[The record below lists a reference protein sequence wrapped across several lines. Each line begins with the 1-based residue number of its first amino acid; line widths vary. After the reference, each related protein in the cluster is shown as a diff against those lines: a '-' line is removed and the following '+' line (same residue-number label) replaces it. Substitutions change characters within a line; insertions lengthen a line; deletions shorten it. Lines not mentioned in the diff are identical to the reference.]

1 MGKKKKSYEDLDYFQ
16 KRQKTFELAEHMG
29 IDKNDYNHTNS
40 GRGQFA
46 DNKGDFS
53 QLEEDVARAYAND
66 YDVRRSL
73 EAAKLYAK
81 DDEERLKSIEGLPKG
96 ISHMGEA
103 YDTYQWM
110 KGIHKDELNNGG
122 KFSSANDYANIS
134 DYFVTEDRQT
144 NIYDPMDELS
154 GRLDDLEA
162 LDGVNEELASEEP
175 YVPSQELQSAVDNTA
190 AYEENVLSGVR
201 SAEIFRQNDPAEV
214 AQGLSDQYI
223 LNLTSSMKPNVQDNI
238 NNAFAVAFGTK

>member
-1 MGKKKKSYEDLDYFQ
+1 
-16 KRQKTFELAEHMG
+16 
-29 IDKNDYNHTNS
+29 
-40 GRGQFA
+40 
-46 DNKGDFS
+46 
-53 QLEEDVARAYAND
+53 
-66 YDVRRSL
+66 
-73 EAAKLYAK
+73 
-81 DDEERLKSIEGLPKG
+81 
-96 ISHMGEA
+96 
-103 YDTYQWM
+103 M

-122 KFSSANDYANIS
+122 KFSIANDYANIS